1 MSGFGWLVPSISW
14 PMVAFVLVYNV
25 IWALA
30 MSGIRVAVEQ
40 LTDHMT
46 PLRRKHIALMARDVR
61 AGTGTRG

>member
-1 MSGFGWLVPSISW
+1 
-14 PMVAFVLVYNV
+14 MVAFVLVYNV